1 MLILFGGRSGVTGTL
16 VAVLEGST
24 LQTRLQTWTAPIS
37 ALMTAAVAMTLLG
50 CSGEQGT
57 SAPAA
62 KCEEVSVPLTDI
74 PARSDQEPVLRVP
87 QPQGWERTT
96 KMDSDSIRFAI
107 RDAALTAD
115 GFTPNAVVTLQ
126 KVGAD
131 ARTPQQILDAQSQ
144 QLVKKLKVTDMKAT
158 PGQVCGSPAQAVTY
172 TAPKMGKIPP
182 RQATSLAA
190 VFTAGDTNYVAT
202 VTVQTVKADDPG
214 YAKDSAAIIK
224 GFQILPP
231 KK

>member
-1 MLILFGGRSGVTGTL
+1 MHRVN
-16 VAVLEGST
+16 
-24 LQTRLQTWTAPIS
+24 APIS
-37 ALMTAAVAMTLLG
+37 ALIAAALAVTMVG
-50 CSGEQGT
+50 CSGSADT
-57 SAPAA
+57 AAPAA
-62 KCEEVSVPLTDI
+62 KCEEVPVPLTDI
-74 PARSDQEPVLRVP
+74 PARSDQEPVLRLP

-96 KMDSDSIRFAI
+96 KLDSDSIRFAI
-107 RDAALTAD
+107 RDSALAAD

-158 PGQVCGSPAQAVTY
+158 PGQVCGSPAQAITY

-182 RQATSLAA
+182 RRATSLAT
-190 VFTAGDTNYVAT
+190 VYQAGDMNYVAT
-202 VTVQTVKADDPG
+202 VTVQTVKPDDPN